1 MITGRGLLVLI
12 VVVLLY
18 SAIRMLP
25 RFLAG
30 FMAYLSPAQV
40 KKAMDDDEHL
50 CLLDVRT
57 PAEFATEPGHIPGAT
72 NVPLSELK
80 VRLERDDALR
90 KYRDSLVI
98 TVCRTDTR
106 AAFAA
111 WVLRRHGFT
120 RPRVMS
126 GGMSAW
132 TDDGFPITR
141 VATFGKGNSHR

>member
-1 MITGRGLLVLI
+1 MLNGRELLLVIL
-12 VVVLLY
+12 VVLAY

-40 KKAMDDDEHL
+40 KQAMDGDEPV

-57 PAEFATEPGHIPGAT
+57 PVEFTTDPGHIPGAM
-72 NVPLSELK
+72 NVPLPHLK
-80 VRLERDDALR
+80 ERLERDDALQA
-90 KYRDSLVI
+90 YSDALVI
-98 TVCRTDTR
+98 TVCRTDAR
-106 AAFAA
+106 AAFAT

-120 RPRVMS
+120 RPRVLS

-132 TDDGFPITR
+132 TEDGLPITR
-141 VATFGKGNSHR
+141 ETRSAKGDSRR

>member
-1 MITGRGLLVLI
+1 LFVVI
-12 VVVLLY
+12 VVVLVY

-30 FMAYLSPAQV
+30 FMAYLSPTQV
-40 KKAMDDDEHL
+40 KQAIDEGERL

-72 NVPLSELK
+72 NVPLPELK
-80 VRLERDDALR
+80 ARLERDVALR
-90 KYRDSLVI
+90 QYRDSLVI

-111 WVLRRHGFT
+111 WVLKRHGFT

-132 TDDGFPITR
+132 ADDGFPITR
-141 VATFGKGNSHR
+141 DATFGSGNSHR